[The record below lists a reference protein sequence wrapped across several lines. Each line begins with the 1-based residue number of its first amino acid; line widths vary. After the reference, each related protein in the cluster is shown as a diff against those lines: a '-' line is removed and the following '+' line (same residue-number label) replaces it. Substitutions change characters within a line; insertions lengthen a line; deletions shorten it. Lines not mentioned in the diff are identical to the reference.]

1 MMLARILLLVALG
14 SIVQAQTTYTG
25 CHNHSTVEY
34 CYGPDGV
41 ETAVYTYS
49 SIAPTTLSTATLPAS
64 VSATATATG
73 QTTAVT
79 GCHSH
84 NSQIYCINGAG
95 EEVLVSS
102 TATVTGEPPA
112 QYTDCHAHGVEQW
125 CMAPDGSEVLVVAE
139 SSNASESD
147 GHSGESSSGG
157 EQEMD
162 CHFHAGV
169 EHCVAAG
176 GSESATE
183 ELNCGITERDY
194 DIGLRIGT
202 LFVILVTSGIGVF
215 APMVLTKLP
224 SRSINAS
231 TFTIV
236 KQFGTGVI
244 LSTAFIHLYTHA
256 TLMFNN
262 QCLGSLEYEGTTSA
276 IVMGGII
283 LAFLFEYIGHRLI
296 LARGTPHEHER
307 SAGSEETTTT
317 AELAKEEG
325 EDPTKNAVTGPP
337 SAAYKSNN
345 LTNLGH
351 NHGNPLDPA
360 NPNSKLSVI
369 VMEAGILF
377 HSVLIGLTLV
387 VAGDS
392 FYKTLLVVIVFH
404 QFFEGLA
411 LGARIALL
419 PSKFA
424 RFWRTKFP
432 MAVAFTLITPLGMAI
447 GLGVI
452 NEFNGNER
460 NTIVAIGTLDALSAG
475 ILIWVGVVDMLA
487 RDWLLDCGAMVHA
500 SIGRTLLGGVSL
512 FAGMILMSVLG
523 KWA

>member
-1 MMLARILLLVALG
+1 
-14 SIVQAQTTYTG
+14 
-25 CHNHSTVEY
+25 
-34 CYGPDGV
+34 
-41 ETAVYTYS
+41 
-49 SIAPTTLSTATLPAS
+49 
-64 VSATATATG
+64 
-73 QTTAVT
+73 
-79 GCHSH
+79 
-84 NSQIYCINGAG
+84 
-95 EEVLVSS
+95 
-102 TATVTGEPPA
+102 
-112 QYTDCHAHGVEQW
+112 
-125 CMAPDGSEVLVVAE
+125 
-139 SSNASESD
+139 
-147 GHSGESSSGG
+147 
-157 EQEMD
+157 
-162 CHFHAGV
+162 
-169 EHCVAAG
+169 
-176 GSESATE
+176 
-183 ELNCGITERDY
+183 
-194 DIGLRIGT
+194 
-202 LFVILVTSGIGVF
+202 
-215 APMVLTKLP
+215 
-224 SRSINAS
+224 
-231 TFTIV
+231 
-236 KQFGTGVI
+236 
-244 LSTAFIHLYTHA
+244 
-256 TLMFNN
+256 
-262 QCLGSLEYEGTTSA
+262 
-276 IVMGGII
+276 MGGIV

-296 LARGTPHEHER
+296 LARGTPHEHAR

-337 SAAYKSNN
+337 SAAYISNN

-460 NTIVAIGTLDALSAG
+460 NTIVAIATLDALSAG

-487 RDWLLDCGAMVHA
+487 RDWLLDCGEMVHA

>member
-1 MMLARILLLVALG
+1 MLARILFLVALG

-25 CHNHSTVEY
+25 CHNHSSVEY
-34 CYGPDGV
+34 CYGPDGE
-41 ETAVYTYS
+41 ETALHTYS

-64 VSATATATG
+64 VSASATITG

-84 NSQIYCINGAG
+84 GTETYCINGAG

-102 TATVTGEPPA
+102 TATATGDPPA
-112 QYTDCHAHGVEQW
+112 QYTDCHAHGAEQW

-139 SSNASESD
+139 SSATSESD
-147 GHSGESSSGG
+147 DHSHESSGDE

-176 GSESATE
+176 GSESGTE
-183 ELNCGITERDY
+183 ELNCGLTERDY
-194 DIGLRIGT
+194 DIGLRVGT
-202 LFVILVTSGIGVF
+202 LFVILVTSGLGVF
-215 APMVLTKLP
+215 APILLSKLP
-224 SRSINAS
+224 FRSMNAS
-231 TFTIV
+231 AFTII

-262 QCLGSLEYEGTTSA
+262 QCLGSLGYEGTTSA

-283 LAFLFEYIGHRLI
+283 LAFLFEYVGHRFI
-296 LARGTPHEHER
+296 IARGRSREHA
-307 SAGSEETTTT
+307 SNSGSEETTTT
-317 AELAKEEG
+317 TEFGKDEVG
-325 EDPTKNAVTGPP
+325 NPGTDAVAGPP
-337 SAAYKSNN
+337 APAYKSNN

-360 NPNSKLSVI
+360 NPNSKLSVM

-377 HSVLIGLTLV
+377 HSILIGLTLV

-424 RFWRTKFP
+424 SFWKTKFP

-452 NEFNGNER
+452 NNFNGNEKS
-460 NTIVAIGTLDALSAG
+460 TIVAIGTLDALSAG

-487 RDWLLDCGAMVHA
+487 RDWILDGGEMLHTSV
-500 SIGRTLLGGVSL
+500 GRTLVGGVSL